1 MQKQEPNDYRELLA
15 KERSDRERAF
25 VLKVLERMEA
35 ENRLRKTR
43 GWIVVRADQT
53 DPSDRS
59 QPGDGLTG
67 RVPE

>member
-15 KERSDRERAF
+15 KERSDTERAF

-43 GWIVVRADQT
+43 GWIVVRADLSDRARAT
-53 DPSDRS
+53 ARRDRS
-59 QPGDGLTG
+59 QRP
-67 RVPE
+67 

>member
-15 KERSDRERAF
+15 KERSDTERAF

-43 GWIVVRADQT
+43 GWIVVRAVQIDL
-53 DPSDRS
+53 SDRS
-59 QPGDGLTG
+59 QPGNGLTS

>member
-53 DPSDRS
+53 DLSDRS
-59 QPGDGLTG
+59 QPGDGLPG